1 MKLLLVLVAAAGAAL
16 GISRV
21 RAGRD
26 EADLWHEATTP
37 GTPARPVVPPS

>member
-1 MKLLLVLVAAAGAAL
+1 MKLVLVLVAAAGAVL

-26 EADLWHEATTP
+26 EADLWHEATAP
-37 GTPARPVVPPS
+37 GTPPITPAPPS